1 MVLPNL
7 NLGQCLPQDI
17 LRGQLRMNFQGHKV
31 KGHPDIAD
39 QLWQNWKDQWN
50 LIDRKD
56 LMWNHLDRRDP
67 VWKHLGKKDQ
77 VWNLTDPKQL
87 EGPNSKGQNLSGAN
101 LRSPVSIDH
110 QKLAI

>member
-17 LRGQLRMNFQGHKV
+17 LRGQLRMSFHGLKV

-50 LIDRKD
+50 LIDRID
-56 LMWNHLDRRDP
+56 PMWIYLDRRDP

-77 VWNLTDPKQL
+77 VWNLTDQKQL
-87 EGPNSKGQNLSGAN
+87 AGQNLKGQNLSGAN
-101 LRSPVSIDH
+101 LRNLASIDH
-110 QKLAI
+110 RKLEI

>member
-17 LRGQLRMNFQGHKV
+17 LRGQLRMNFLGLKV

-39 QLWQNWKDQWN
+39 QLWQNWKDQWI

-56 LMWNHLDRRDP
+56 LMW
-67 VWKHLGKKDQ
+67 KHLGKKDP

-101 LRSPVSIDH
+101 LRNLASIDH
-110 QKLAI
+110 QKLEI